1 MARVHT
7 LKIEQLIWYGIHQI
21 FNLFILQISLRDMST
36 GTLLIRPS
44 LAEERPGIRGHLSLR
59 HDALS
64 FQTFSDGLS
73 AGDQERGFNR
83 I

>member
-1 MARVHT
+1 MVWSSPNK
-7 LKIEQLIWYGIHQI
+7 LN
-21 FNLFILQISLRDMST
+21 FFILQISLKDVSK

-44 LAEERPGIRGHLSLR
+44 LAEEWPGTRGHLSLR

-64 FQTFSDGLS
+64 FQTFSGGPS